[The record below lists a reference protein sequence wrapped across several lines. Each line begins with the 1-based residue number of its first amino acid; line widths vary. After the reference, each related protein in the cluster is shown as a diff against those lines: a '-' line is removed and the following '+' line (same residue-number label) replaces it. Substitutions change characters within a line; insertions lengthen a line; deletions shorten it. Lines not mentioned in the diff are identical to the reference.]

1 MVAHEVV
8 QNINKRKEP
17 AVILKLDY
25 EKAYDRVNLDFLFEI
40 LTTRGF
46 SRKWNSWVESIM
58 KGGSMGV
65 TLNGNDSSF
74 FKTERA

>member
-1 MVAHEVV
+1 VAHEVV

-46 SRKWNSWVESIM
+46 SRK
-58 KGGSMGV
+58 
-65 TLNGNDSSF
+65 
-74 FKTERA
+74 